1 MDEGP
6 PKKKK
11 KKEEMLS
18 KGIVIKNA
26 CLQRSY
32 LAAFLLG
39 LFGGT
44 KLCHIGSTANEESKL

>member
-1 MDEGP
+1 
-6 PKKKK
+6 
-11 KKEEMLS
+11 MLS

-32 LAAFLLG
+32 LAASLLG